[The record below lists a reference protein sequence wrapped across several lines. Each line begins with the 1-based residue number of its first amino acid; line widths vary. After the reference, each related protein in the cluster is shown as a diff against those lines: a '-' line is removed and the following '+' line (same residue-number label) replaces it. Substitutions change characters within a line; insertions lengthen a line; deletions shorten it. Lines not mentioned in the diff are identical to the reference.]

1 MYSFTISLLSAFAGL
16 MTVWWP
22 WKTNLIVC
30 CTGVALP
37 ASDWRGRCLNGSL
50 CHKNCTCGS
59 SLCYWKCSILSCGSC
74 SLPLTSTEFSWYVC
88 MYVWLVCM
96 YVCMQ
101 ACMHVCMYV
110 CIQSIAEM
118 LYCRW
123 SPFIHYMQHFLGVV
137 FSVFAIKCY
146 INVAVVWILQLK
158 NKHKYA
164 YK

>member
-1 MYSFTISLLSAFAGL
+1 MAASVTKIVLVDHLCVIGNAAFFPVGPVLFPLLL
-16 MTVWWP
+16 
-22 WKTNLIVC
+22 
-30 CTGVALP
+30 
-37 ASDWRGRCLNGSL
+37 LNSVDM
-50 CHKNCTCGS
+50 
-59 SLCYWKCSILSCGSC
+59 
-74 SLPLTSTEFSWYVC
+74 YVC
-88 MYVWLVCM
+88 MYDLYVCM

-146 INVAVVWILQLK
+146 INVAVV
-158 NKHKYA
+158 
-164 YK
+164 

>member
-16 MTVWWP
+16 MTMWWP
-22 WKTNLIVC
+22 WKRNLVC
-30 CTGVALP
+30 CTGALLP
-37 ASDWRGRCLNGSL
+37 ASDWRGQCLNGSL

-59 SLCYWKCSILSCGSC
+59 SLLEMLLEMQHSFLWVLFSSPALIS
-74 SLPLTSTEFSWYVC
+74 LTSIEFSCYVC
-88 MYVWLVCM
+88 MY
-96 YVCMQ
+96 
-101 ACMHVCMYV
+101 VCMYV

-123 SPFIHYMQHFLGVV
+123 SPFIHCMQHFLGVV

-158 NKHKYA
+158 NKHKHA
-164 YK
+164 YM